1 MDRLTRWIIRRP
13 WTTLG
18 VLLLLT
24 LLFAAGIPRLQL
36 DNSVDG
42 MLPADHPA
50 RLLYDKVDETFGGTD
65 IIMVALR
72 SDDVFSE
79 RTLRQVI
86 DLTEAFQAVPGVDEA
101 ISLAT
106 VKRMQGAG
114 GTLIVRDL
122 MPAVPV
128 DAEARNELA
137 RYVMS
142 NEMYLDN
149 VISSDGRYAGFVVEL
164 LPDADDSTVYN
175 SLRRIID
182 EQENAADIYVAGG
195 PAVNAEMSSSMKSDL
210 VRLIPFV
217 VLVIAVVLYLSLRT
231 AQGIILPLAVV
242 LLTVIWT
249 AGLMGWTG
257 TSMAMISTTMPVML
271 IAIGVADAIHI
282 LTEYYAGLRHGQE
295 KRQAIR
301 TVVQH
306 IGTAVV
312 LTSITTLVGFLS
324 LGTSPVRQVM
334 QFGLFVGFGVMA
346 ALVITLT
353 LIPAV
358 LELSRVPRG
367 ITRRAGR
374 TSSSAGL
381 AHWLVRLSRLVVKH
395 HKAILIAG
403 VAAFILAAVGTTRLR
418 VETNTLRFFRP
429 DTPIRQATQVVDRSF
444 GGSENLSLIIDGDI
458 KSPDVLNAILDFQK
472 WAKGL
477 PELGYSVSIADYVAQ
492 INEALLDNDPSQH
505 VIPKTR
511 NAVAQEILLYEMSG
525 DPSDF
530 ARVVN
535 YNYEQA
541 RIAVRMRSLSSV
553 QLGQLVQQVD
563 EETTRIADGRFGV
576 DITGSSYLFKVLS
589 DLLVHGQIISLLVSL
604 FGVAL
609 VVGLIFR
616 SVRFGLLSMI
626 PLGFTIT
633 LNFGIMGWLNI
644 PLDMAT
650 TMLASI
656 AIGIGVDYTVHFL
669 SKYRRER
676 RAGNHPSDAVSET
689 IRTTGRAIIYNM
701 VAVAA
706 GFAVLLFSSFGPI
719 ATLGALVA
727 ISMGISAL
735 AALTLLP
742 TALLVTERKGKGR

>member
-36 DNSVDG
+36 DNSVDA
-42 MLPADHPA
+42 MLPTDHPA

-65 IIMVALR
+65 IIVVALR

-79 RTLRQVI
+79 RTLGQVI

-128 DAEARNELA
+128 DAEARNELR

-175 SLRRIID
+175 SLRRIIG

-231 AQGIILPLAVV
+231 AQGVILPLTVV
-242 LLTVIWT
+242 LLTIIWT

-358 LELSRVPRG
+358 LELGRVPRG

-374 TSSSAGL
+374 TSSSAGR
-381 AHWLVRLSRLVVKH
+381 AHWLVRLSRSVVKH

-403 VAAFILAAVGTTRLR
+403 VAAFILAAVGATRLN

-429 DTPIRQATQVVDRSF
+429 DTPIRQATQVVDCSF
-444 GGSENLSLIIDGDI
+444 GGSESLSLIIDGDI

-477 PELGYSVSIADYVAQ
+477 PEVGYSVSIADYVAQ

-576 DITGSSYLFKVLS
+576 EITGSSYLFNVLT

-669 SKYRRER
+669 AKYRRER

>member
-1 MDRLTRWIIRRP
+1 MDKLAKWIIRRP
-13 WTTLG
+13 WITLG
-18 VLLLLT
+18 ILLLVTGFFL
-24 LLFAAGIPRLQL
+24 AGIPRLQI
-36 DNSVDG
+36 DNSVDA

-50 RLLYDKVDETFGGTD
+50 RLLYDEVNDTFGGTD
-65 IIMVALR
+65 IMVVALR
-72 SDDVFSE
+72 SHDVFSAT
-79 RTLRQVI
+79 TLKQVI
-86 DLTEAFQAVPGVDEA
+86 DLTKAFQGLPGVDEV
-101 ISLAT
+101 ISLSTA
-106 VKRMQGAG
+106 KRMQGQE
-114 GTLIVRDL
+114 GTLVVRDI
-122 MPAVPV
+122 MPTVPEST
-128 DAEARNELA
+128 EARDDLRAYVLSNEL
-137 RYVMS
+137 YI
-142 NEMYLDN
+142 NN
-149 VISSDGRYAGFVVEL
+149 VISSDGLYAGIVVEL
-164 LPDADDSTVYN
+164 LPNTDDSVVYA
-175 SLRRIID
+175 SLRQIVD

-210 VRLIPFV
+210 VRLVPFV
-217 VLVIAVVLYLSLRT
+217 ILVLAMVLYLSLRT
-231 AQGIILPLAVV
+231 VSGVVLPLAVV

-249 AGLMGWTG
+249 AGLMAWTG
-257 TSMAMISTTMPVML
+257 TAMAMISTTMPIML

-282 LTEYYAGLRHGQE
+282 LTEYYAGLRGGE
-295 KRQAIR
+295 KKKAAIG
-301 TVVQH
+301 TVVHH
-306 IGTAVV
+306 IGIAIV

-324 LGTSPVRQVM
+324 LSTSPVQQVM

-353 LIPAV
+353 LIPAALQLGRGPRV
-358 LELSRVPRG
+358 TPRAAAGKEAFTTRGLTWLS
-367 ITRRAGR
+367 
-374 TSSSAGL
+374 L
-381 AHWLVRLSRLVVKH
+381 MVVKRR
-395 HKAILIAG
+395 KAILILG
-403 VAAFILAAVGTTRLR
+403 AAALLFAAIGAASLT

-429 DTPIRQATQVVDRSF
+429 ENPIRQATEVVDSSF
-444 GGSENLSLIIDGDI
+444 GGSESLSVVVNGDI
-458 KSPDVLNAILDFQK
+458 KSPDVLNAMLDFQE
-472 WAKGL
+472 WAKEL
-477 PELGYSVSIADYVAQ
+477 PEVGYTASIADYITQ
-492 INEALLDNDPSQH
+492 INEALRDNNPAQH
-505 VIPKTR
+505 VIPQTR
-511 NAVAQEILLYEMSG
+511 NAVAQEILLYEMSS

-541 RIAVRMRSLSSV
+541 RIVLRMESLSSE

-563 EETTRIADGRFGV
+563 DEATRIAAGQFDV
-576 DITGSSYLFKVLS
+576 EITGSSYLFKVLT

-644 PLDMAT
+644 PLDTAT

-669 SKYRRER
+669 AKYRREC
-676 RAGNHPSDAVSET
+676 RARSLSNDAVSET
-689 IRTTGRAIIYNM
+689 IRTTGRAIVYNV

-727 ISMGISAL
+727 LSMGISGL

-742 TALLVTERKGKGR
+742 AALLVTERKGKEG

>member
-1 MDRLTRWIIRRP
+1 
-13 WTTLG
+13 
-18 VLLLLT
+18 
-24 LLFAAGIPRLQL
+24 
-36 DNSVDG
+36 
-42 MLPADHPA
+42 
-50 RLLYDKVDETFGGTD
+50 LLYDEVNDTFGGTD
-65 IIMVALR
+65 IMVVAVR
-72 SDDVFSE
+72 SDDVFSAT
-79 RTLRQVI
+79 TLAQVI
-86 DLTEAFQAVPGVDEA
+86 DLTEAFQGLPGVDEV
-101 ISLAT
+101 ISLSTA
-106 VKRMQGAG
+106 KRMQGEK

-122 MPAVPV
+122 MPTAPV
-128 DAEARNELA
+128 DAEGRDDLRVYVLSNEL
-137 RYVMS
+137 
-142 NEMYLDN
+142 YLNN
-149 VISSDGRYAGFVVEL
+149 VISSDGLYAGIIVEL
-164 LPDADDSTVYN
+164 LPDTDDSTLYA
-175 SLRRIID
+175 SLRQILD

-217 VLVIAVVLYLSLRT
+217 VLVLAMVLYLSLRT
-231 AQGIILPLAVV
+231 VSGVVLPLAVV

-249 AGLMGWTG
+249 AGLMAWTG
-257 TSMAMISTTMPVML
+257 TPMAMISTTMPIML

-282 LTEYYAGLRHGQE
+282 LTEYYINLRSGE
-295 KRQAIR
+295 KKQAAIR
-301 TVVQH
+301 TVMRH
-306 IGTAVV
+306 IGVAIV

-324 LGTSPVRQVM
+324 LGTSPVQQVM

-346 ALVITLT
+346 ALAITLT
-353 LIPAV
+353 LTPAV
-358 LELSRVPRG
+358 LKLGRVPRVT
-367 ITRRAGR
+367 TRAAGKETLSTR
-374 TSSSAGL
+374 GL
-381 AHWLVRLSRLVVKH
+381 TWLSRMVVRRR
-395 HKAILIAG
+395 KAILIIG
-403 VAAFILAAVGTTRLR
+403 TVAFLFAVIGAANLT

-429 DTPIRQATQVVDRSF
+429 ENPIRQATEIVDSSF
-444 GGSENLSLIIDGDI
+444 GGSESLSVVANGDI
-458 KSPDVLNAILDFQK
+458 KSPDVLNAMLDFQEWTK
-472 WAKGL
+472 AL
-477 PELGYSVSIADYVAQ
+477 PEVGYTASIADYIAQ
-492 INEALLDNDPSQH
+492 INEALRDNDPAQH
-505 VIPKTR
+505 VIPQTR
-511 NAVAQEILLYEMSG
+511 NAVAQEILLYEMSS

-541 RIAVRMRSLSSV
+541 RIVLRMESLSSA

-563 EETTRIADGRFGV
+563 DEAKRIAAGQFDV
-576 DITGSSYLFKVLS
+576 EITGSSYLFKVLT

-644 PLDMAT
+644 PLDTAT
-650 TMLASI
+650 TMLTSI

-669 SKYRRER
+669 AKYRRER
-676 RAGNHPSDAVSET
+676 RADSLSNDAVSET
-689 IRTTGRAIIYNM
+689 IQTTGRAIVYNV

-727 ISMGISAL
+727 LSMGISGL

-742 TALLVTERKGKGR
+742 AALLVTERKEKEA